1 MEKRAIIAFILSFL
15 VFMVWTQ
22 LYAPRKDVTVDNITV
37 DEQQEK
43 TGEPVEKQ
51 LPSPAIEKTAEEKPA
66 VIEGI
71 EEKEI
76 TIETPLYIALLSNN
90 GPSIRSFKLKKYR
103 ETLDPESPP
112 VELFS
117 GEEHVDSYFSFHFDT
132 QHLLN
137 KKNLI
142 YDTDG
147 ESSII
152 TSGQAHKDII
162 FQYITEN
169 GLLIEQ
175 IFRFFPD
182 KYDIGLSF
190 NLINQTGNN
199 ITGKIRTEINNLPP
213 DRKARYY
220 SFIGAKLLLDN
231 ELEDLKPKDLEE
243 EEELSGNIDWLAYEN
258 EYFISAVIP
267 EDTKDSRFRGILQ
280 PSGLITANHISPP
293 IDLPSSTQI
302 SKEYSLFL
310 GPRDIDILNNFGKK
324 LDEAIDFGFFDI
336 IAGPLHYALKFFN
349 GFVHNF
355 GISIIILTIII
366 KILFWPLTQKSQKS
380 MKEMKKLQPLMT
392 KIREKYKDDRERMNK
407 EIMGLYRT
415 YKVNP
420 MGGCLPMV
428 IQIPVFIALYS
439 VLSSAIELR
448 HAPFMLWINDLAAPG
463 RLFSF
468 PFSIPFM
475 DPPYGI
481 PVLTLLMGA
490 SMFITQKMQPM
501 VGDPAQAKIM
511 MFLPV
516 MFTVM
521 FINFPSG
528 LVLYWLT
535 QNILSIGQQYLI
547 NKKPD

>member
-1 MEKRAIIAFILSFL
+1 MEKRAIIAFVLSFL
-15 VFMVWTQ
+15 VFMIWAQ
-22 LYAPRKDVTVDNITV
+22 IYAPRRDVPVENIPV
-37 DEQQEK
+37 DEQQER
-43 TGEPVEKQ
+43 VDV
-51 LPSPAIEKTAEEKPA
+51 PAENQPLTSTIEKTIEEKPT

-76 TIETPLYIALLSNN
+76 SVETPFYTAVLSNK
-90 GPSIRSFKLKKYR
+90 GPSIRSFKLKNYR

-112 VELFS
+112 FELFS
-117 GEEHVDSYFSFHFDT
+117 GEEHSDSYFSFHFDT
-132 QHLLN
+132 QHLLD
-137 KKNLI
+137 KENLV
-142 YDTDG
+142 YETDG
-147 ESSII
+147 ESFFI
-152 TSGQAHKDII
+152 TPEQEHRDIK
-162 FQYITEN
+162 FQYRTEK

-175 IFRFFPD
+175 IFRFYPE
-182 KYDIGLSF
+182 KYDINIFF
-190 NLINQTGNN
+190 NLTNHAGNN

-213 DRKARYY
+213 DRRARYY
-220 SFIGAKLLLDN
+220 AFIGPKLFIDN
-231 ELEDLKPKDLEE
+231 ELEDIKPKDLDEE
-243 EEELSGNIDWLAYEN
+243 VELSGTIDWLAYEN

-267 EDTKDSRFRGILQ
+267 EDKKDSRFRGILQ
-280 PSGLITANHISPP
+280 PSGLVTANLISPP
-293 IDLPSSTQI
+293 IDLPYSSRI
-302 SKEYSLFL
+302 SKEYTLFL
-310 GPRDIDILNNFGKK
+310 GPRDIDILNTFGKK
-324 LDEAIDFGFFDI
+324 LEEAIDFGFFDV
-336 IAGPLHYALKFFN
+336 IAAPLHYTLKFFN
-349 GFVHNF
+349 GFVGNF

-366 KILFWPLTQKSQKS
+366 KILFWPLTHKSQKS
-380 MKEMKKLQPLMT
+380 MKEMQKLQPLMA

-407 EIMGLYRT
+407 ELMGLYRT

-420 MGGCLPMV
+420 MSGCLPML
-428 IQIPVFIALYS
+428 IQIPVFIALYA

-448 HAPFMLWINDLAAPG
+448 HAPFMLWIDDLAAPD

-490 SMFITQKMQPM
+490 SMFITQKLTPT

-511 MFLPV
+511 MFLPI

-535 QNILSIGQQYLI
+535 QNIISIGQQYRI
-547 NKKPD
+547 NRKPD